1 VARLIITE
9 PDGAERSVALPA
21 RSIRIGRGADN
32 DVVLH
37 DAGKGVSRV
46 HAELRLEHG
55 RHILVDLQSQ
65 NGTWVNG
72 KRIQREPV
80 SPGSEIAIGL
90 YRLRLEPGLPGVEAS
105 PAGDISEIPLVR
117 SRPAAVEA
125 SPPEAAA
132 GRPAA
137 TKAPLP
143 KWLLFAGGVVVGMTV
158 LIVGRVMTSPVA
170 RTPAPARVQPGVG
183 TPTGTSSQVPA
194 EPAPPSA
201 DATPS
206 PSPSTAQPEDHPR
219 SNGHQQA
226 VVNVR
231 AEAQRL
237 LDAGVKLDAAGDWLG
252 ALRKFEQAR
261 ALDAELPGLAG
272 AETQVRVRL
281 REAGLDALKRARSYD
296 AAGRTS
302 DALREYERAAQ
313 WLPSADPDQ
322 QVALTRAAQLRGGV
336 R

>member
-1 VARLIITE
+1 MARLIITE
-9 PDGAERSVALPA
+9 ADGGERSVVLPA
-21 RSIRIGRGADN
+21 RSVRIGRSTDN
-32 DVVLH
+32 DVVLP
-37 DAGKGVSRV
+37 DAGKGVSRA
-46 HAELRLEHG
+46 HAELRFEHG
-55 RHILVDLQSQ
+55 RYILVDLQSQ

-72 KRIQREPV
+72 TRIQREPV
-80 SPGSEIAIGL
+80 PPGADIAIGL
-90 YRLRLEPGLPGVEAS
+90 YRLRLEPG
-105 PAGDISEIPLVR
+105 
-117 SRPAAVEA
+117 PAA
-125 SPPEAAA
+125 SEAAA
-132 GRPAA
+132 GGASGETPPARNESPAA
-137 TKAPLP
+137 EASASNAAGERAAAKPPLA

-170 RTPAPARVQPGVG
+170 QTPAPAGAQPGAG
-183 TPTGTSSQVPA
+183 TPTGVSPPPA
-194 EPAPPSA
+194 QPAPPSA
-201 DATPS
+201 DPTS
-206 PSPSTAQPEDHPR
+206 STLPPEDR
-219 SNGHQQA
+219 SGSGSGQQA

-237 LDAGVKLDAAGDWLG
+237 LDAGVKLDAAGDWLE

-261 ALDAELPGLAG
+261 ALDAGLPGLAG

-313 WLPSADPDQ
+313 WLPSTDPDQ
-322 QVALTRAAQLRGGV
+322 QAARARAGQLRGGA